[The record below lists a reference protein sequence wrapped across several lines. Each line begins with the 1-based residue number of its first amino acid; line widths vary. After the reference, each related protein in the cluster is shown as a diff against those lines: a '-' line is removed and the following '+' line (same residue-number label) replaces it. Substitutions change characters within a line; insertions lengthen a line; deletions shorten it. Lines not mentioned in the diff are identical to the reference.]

1 MNEVFIQIGS
11 GLAILLGIVHIAST
25 KSVLRKV
32 TGLSSDNFRMI
43 VMQWIGVG
51 YMLLFLGAV
60 PLTLVQFGAF
70 VGTCARVVGISGL
83 ALAAVLTVSC
93 FVSYWPAKNTIGKVV
108 SFVFPIIALF
118 FALGTFL

>member
-11 GLAILLGIVHIAST
+11 GLAILLGIMHVAAT
-25 KSVLRKV
+25 KSALRKV
-32 TGLSSDNFRMI
+32 TGLPSDDFRMI

-93 FVSYWPAKNTIGKVV
+93 FVSYWPTKNTIGKVV

>member
-1 MNEVFIQIGS
+1 
-11 GLAILLGIVHIAST
+11 
-25 KSVLRKV
+25 
-32 TGLSSDNFRMI
+32 MI

-70 VGTCARVVGISGL
+70 VGTCARVGRNFRSRLSRSAHSDLFRVLL
-83 ALAAVLTVSC
+83 ADEEH
-93 FVSYWPAKNTIGKVV
+93 NRQGR

-118 FALGTFL
+118 FALGMFL